1 MALKISFDYPFKL
14 LTKALWCGQGY
25 TMTTAKVKF
34 NKENVRRRKT
44 VTKFLLGEGKVRYL
58 NAQSSAVQVC

>member
-1 MALKISFDYPFKL
+1 
-14 LTKALWCGQGY
+14 
-25 TMTTAKVKF
+25 MTTAKVKF